1 MRLRELFEDR
11 DNQVTFVFGRL
22 NPPTIGHKQL
32 LDTAAKQGGEYKIF
46 VSQSQDPKKNPLD
59 YDTKIKFIKAMFPE
73 HAGNVIQD
81 RALNTVVKVAS
92 WLYDQGYRKATFVA
106 GSDRLEEMKK
116 LLDQYNGVEGKSH
129 GFYKFDQLNFV
140 SSGEREDGAE
150 GVAGI
155 SASGAREAAAND
167 DFEAFQAAT
176 GAGKLAKQL
185 YDAVREGMNANKSV
199 AANRKTK
206 ELAETQLNEA
216 LPLLLPAL
224 ATAARIGAPAIGRVL
239 SRGAVGAG
247 KIAAKNPK
255 TTAVAAAAA
264 ADPEAAMNVVN
275 VARNAYNLVSD
286 PGAAAAAVAKG
297 AWNGAADAAK
307 GIAAIVGDNLTAD
320 AVKALAIASAK
331 YALPIAGVV
340 AILYG
345 GKKLY
350 DYISSSKPMPAN
362 KTENIIEN
370 IGKLFEVVEKDTE
383 HYGNWTI
390 EMSAKPVVMGK
401 ITGPEPKYVAL
412 ITHKRKKD
420 IRFYGTGTSQAAARE
435 AGLKKAIGSE
445 LERSEDPDKFKS
457 FVVDLNV
464 DFTKEYLTK
473 DSVPFYKFEKE
484 SGKIF
489 LVQAS
494 KKYYQEFGTEIQE
507 LGFRKATG
515 RMSTLGD
522 MATQIY
528 GFPISKNTVKNL
540 GLIPNMRYTLDYVND
555 DEDGNSMYSMTADT
569 RSQGPKDKYR
579 MKRPGLI
586 VAGTLAD
593 DVNSEDAAGVGIIT
607 KQNTTGDVNKGTIR
621 KNLKAFNL

>member
-11 DNQVTFVFGRL
+11 NNQVTFVFGRL

-155 SASGAREAAAND
+155 SASGARAAAANN

-176 GAGKLAKQL
+176 GAGKLSKQL
-185 YDAVREGMNANKSV
+185 YDAVRKGMGVDKDLNADK
-199 AANRKTK
+199 KTK
-206 ELAETQLNEA
+206 EFAEAQLDEVA
-216 LPLLLPAL
+216 PLLIPAL

-247 KIAAKNPK
+247 KIAVKNPK

-264 ADPEAAMNVVN
+264 ANPEAAMNVAN
-275 VARNAYNLVSD
+275 VARNTYNLVSD
-286 PGAAAAAVAKG
+286 PAAAAAAIAKG

-307 GIAAIVGDNLTAD
+307 GIASIVGNNLTPEAI
-320 AVKALAIASAK
+320 KALAAASAK
-331 YALPIAGVV
+331 YALPAAAVV
-340 AILYG
+340 AVLYG

-350 DYISSSKPMPAN
+350 DYMSSN
-362 KTENIIEN
+362 KT
-370 IGKLFEVVEKDTE
+370 
-383 HYGNWTI
+383 
-390 EMSAKPVVMGK
+390 SA
-401 ITGPEPKYVAL
+401 
-412 ITHKRKKD
+412 
-420 IRFYGTGTSQAAARE
+420 
-435 AGLKKAIGSE
+435 
-445 LERSEDPDKFKS
+445 
-457 FVVDLNV
+457 
-464 DFTKEYLTK
+464 
-473 DSVPFYKFEKE
+473 VP
-484 SGKIF
+484 
-489 LVQAS
+489 S
-494 KKYYQEFGTEIQE
+494 K
-507 LGFRKATG
+507 
-515 RMSTLGD
+515 
-522 MATQIY
+522 
-528 GFPISKNTVKNL
+528 
-540 GLIPNMRYTLDYVND
+540 
-555 DEDGNSMYSMTADT
+555 
-569 RSQGPKDKYR
+569 
-579 MKRPGLI
+579 
-586 VAGTLAD
+586 
-593 DVNSEDAAGVGIIT
+593 EDAAGVGIIT